1 MKALAL
7 FLRGA
12 VGALGLTLCACGQS
26 DAPPSQAASIVA
38 EAALPAGCLIGANDA
53 IGGPI
58 SLIDHTGG
66 AVTQENFHEAPT
78 LIYFGFTY
86 CPDICPL
93 TLQAEKATLAR
104 LGQQGQVI
112 QTVLITLDPARD
124 TPKQLA
130 AYVSSKAFPDGL
142 LGLTGSPA
150 QIDAAAK
157 AFKVAYSREEDPNS
171 AADYT
176 IAHTSFLY
184 LMDENWRLSAMYP
197 STLSPDEAAVCLKA
211 AIKTEENPT

>member
-1 MKALAL
+1 MKAVAM
-7 FLRGA
+7 FLRA
-12 VGALGLTLCACGQS
+12 AAGALALTLCACGQS
-26 DAPPSQAASIVA
+26 EAPSSQAASTLV

-93 TLQAEKATLAR
+93 ALQSEKATLAR

-124 TPKQLA
+124 TPEKLA
-130 AYVSSKAFPDGL
+130 AYVSSKAFPEGL

-157 AFKVAYSREEDPNS
+157 AFKVAYSREEDPKS

-197 STLSPDEAAVCLKA
+197 STLSPDEAAACLKA